1 MKKTILA
8 AALLSSISLAY
19 AAEDHTMSRDASGG
33 YEQAMESMNKKMD
46 AMKPSGDPDAHFA
59 MMMSIHHQ
67 AAIEMAQTY
76 VASGKDP
83 KLKAMAEKMIAD
95 QKREISELKMWSTEK
110 N

>member
-1 MKKTILA
+1 
-8 AALLSSISLAY
+8 
-19 AAEDHTMSRDASGG
+19 
-33 YEQAMESMNKKMD
+33 
-46 AMKPSGDPDAHFA
+46 
-59 MMMSIHHQ
+59 MSIHHQ